1 MFLTNG
7 TLTIKK
13 PGEILDHG
21 ILVPDYENM
30 VETVLGRFSI
40 QPARSRGAG
49 PSTEDQNRA
58 IAADTS
64 LVAYGDLNTSITHH
78 DEIRAKFDN
87 GMTLDNLQVNG
98 TPDFW
103 VAPAAL
109 GLSHVCIELKYR
121 EEQAQ

>member
-40 QPARSRGAG
+40 QPAS
-49 PSTEDQNRA
+49 STEDQNRA

-64 LVAYGDLNTSITHH
+64 LVAYGDLNVTITHH
-78 DEIRAKFDN
+78 DEIRAKLDN
-87 GMTLDNLQVNG
+87 GMILDNLQVNG

-121 EEQAQ
+121 EEQSNERG

>member
-7 TLTIKK
+7 TLTLKK

-40 QPARSRGAG
+40 QPAS
-49 PSTEDQNRA
+49 STEDQSRA

-64 LVAYGDLNTSITHH
+64 LVAYGDLNVTITHH
-78 DEIRAKFDN
+78 DEIRAKLDN